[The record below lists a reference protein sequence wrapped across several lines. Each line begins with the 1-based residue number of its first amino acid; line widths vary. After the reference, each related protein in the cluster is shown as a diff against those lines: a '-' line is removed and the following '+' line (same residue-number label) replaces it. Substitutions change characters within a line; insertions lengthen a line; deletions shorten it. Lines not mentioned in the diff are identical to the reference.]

1 MIVIKVGGSLLK
13 KGLTSTLVTD
23 IKKILEKDRLA
34 IVHGGGD
41 EVTRTAERLGKPQ
54 KFISSPSG
62 IRSRYTDEETVRIYT
77 MVMAG
82 KMNKE
87 MVALLLSHGIPAL
100 GLSGIDAALMRATRK
115 KRLIIIDERGRKRII
130 EGGFTGKI
138 TQVNK
143 EVIQLLMDKGYVP
156 VVSAVALGEDYELLN
171 VDSDRAAAQIA
182 GALKADKI
190 IFLTDVQGVLING
203 KPVEK
208 LFTAEAH
215 RLRPKMGRGMDKK
228 VLASLEAIEMGVKE
242 AIIAPGFVE
251 NPIAKALSHETGT
264 VIAHE

>member
-1 MIVIKVGGSLLK
+1 MIVVKIGGSLLK
-13 KGLTSTLVTD
+13 KGLTPTLLTD
-23 IKKILEKDRLA
+23 IKKILEKDWLA

-41 EVTRTAERLGKPQ
+41 EVTRTAEKLGKPQ
-54 KFISSPSG
+54 RFILSPSG
-62 IRSRYTDEETVRIYT
+62 IRSRYTDEETVKIYT

-100 GLSGIDAALMRATRK
+100 GLSGVDAALMRAKRK

-143 EVIQLLMDKGYVP
+143 EVIQLLMDNGYVP
-156 VVSAVALGEDYELLN
+156 VVSAVAIGEDYKLLN

-182 GALKADKI
+182 GTLKADKV

-203 KPVEK
+203 KPIGTLSTVEAEK
-208 LFTAEAH
+208 LRT
-215 RLRPKMGRGMDKK
+215 KMGLGMDKK

-251 NPIAKALSHETGT
+251 NPVARAISHETGT